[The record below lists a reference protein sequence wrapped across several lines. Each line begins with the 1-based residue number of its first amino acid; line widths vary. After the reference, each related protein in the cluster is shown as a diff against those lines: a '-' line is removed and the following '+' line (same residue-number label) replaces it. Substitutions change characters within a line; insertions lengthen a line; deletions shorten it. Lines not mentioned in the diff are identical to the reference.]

1 MADSADFSKKDIK
14 MDCGD
19 GKSCDMNLDCMKCDK
34 ANCTI
39 RKYDYDKMGKEVDL
53 MERVRLKKANRENL
67 YSITPP
73 FPKSN
78 FLMELSNAC
87 NHNCLFCAHQKMHRK
102 PHKMS
107 KETGFRILREAYELG
122 TREVGFYA
130 TGEPFLSKELPEFI
144 SEAKRLGYTYVYLT
158 SNGSLATPEKI
169 QQVIDAGLD
178 SIKFSVNAPNRKM
191 YKFIHGKDDFDKVFE
206 HLKYLNQYRKECGRN
221 FKIYL
226 TGILTRFTEFLKDD
240 YFTVFD
246 GLADQIVF
254 KYVYNQGG
262 YMPEIDPLL
271 RCECDKEERRAC
283 NLPFDAI
290 SVTAECYLSIENADY
305 DNMLI
310 MADLNK
316 VSLKDGWYGEK
327 MKDMRRRFME
337 DDLEGTICDGCV
349 HHDCRMAKPT
359 MPECSVIEG
368 KYNFSDE
375 QVRKRIRDAGFT
387 IYVPMSADLIH
398 PGHINILKKA
408 SLYGKVIVGL
418 FSDEAISSY
427 KKPPVMTYE
436 QRKIVIENI
445 KGVDEVI
452 PQKTKDYTDNLI
464 ALKPDFMIHGT
475 DWRNGPLAQV
485 RQKAIDLMKT
495 WGGQVVEPEYTEGVS
510 SSQIKQKIHSI
521 TDRH

>member
-1 MADSADFSKKDIK
+1 
-14 MDCGD
+14 
-19 GKSCDMNLDCMKCDK
+19 
-34 ANCTI
+34 
-39 RKYDYDKMGKEVDL
+39 
-53 MERVRLKKANRENL
+53 
-67 YSITPP
+67 
-73 FPKSN
+73 
-78 FLMELSNAC
+78 
-87 NHNCLFCAHQKMHRK
+87 
-102 PHKMS
+102 
-107 KETGFRILREAYELG
+107 
-122 TREVGFYA
+122 
-130 TGEPFLSKELPEFI
+130 
-144 SEAKRLGYTYVYLT
+144 
-158 SNGSLATPEKI
+158 
-169 QQVIDAGLD
+169 
-178 SIKFSVNAPNRKM
+178 
-191 YKFIHGKDDFDKVFE
+191 
-206 HLKYLNQYRKECGRN
+206 
-221 FKIYL
+221 
-226 TGILTRFTEFLKDD
+226 
-240 YFTVFD
+240 
-246 GLADQIVF
+246 
-254 KYVYNQGG
+254 
-262 YMPEIDPLL
+262 MPEIDPLL

-290 SVTAECYLSIENADY
+290 SVTAEGYLSIENADY

-349 HHDCRMAKPT
+349 HHDCRKANPT

-427 KKPPVMTYE
+427 KKPPIMTYE

>member
-1 MADSADFSKKDIK
+1 
-14 MDCGD
+14 
-19 GKSCDMNLDCMKCDK
+19 
-34 ANCTI
+34 
-39 RKYDYDKMGKEVDL
+39 
-53 MERVRLKKANRENL
+53 
-67 YSITPP
+67 
-73 FPKSN
+73 
-78 FLMELSNAC
+78 
-87 NHNCLFCAHQKMHRK
+87 
-102 PHKMS
+102 
-107 KETGFRILREAYELG
+107 
-122 TREVGFYA
+122 
-130 TGEPFLSKELPEFI
+130 
-144 SEAKRLGYTYVYLT
+144 
-158 SNGSLATPEKI
+158 
-169 QQVIDAGLD
+169 
-178 SIKFSVNAPNRKM
+178 
-191 YKFIHGKDDFDKVFE
+191 
-206 HLKYLNQYRKECGRN
+206 
-221 FKIYL
+221 
-226 TGILTRFTEFLKDD
+226 
-240 YFTVFD
+240 
-246 GLADQIVF
+246 
-254 KYVYNQGG
+254 
-262 YMPEIDPLL
+262 MPEIDPLL

-290 SVTAECYLSIENADY
+290 SVTAEGYLSIENADY